1 MVSKESL
8 DQIKIENLE
17 VFAFHGVF
25 EKERK
30 NGQSFYV
37 DATLYL
43 DIHKAGQTDDLEYS
57 ENYGEVCHF
66 IHDFMRKNTF
76 LLIESVAEKL
86 AQSILINF
94 PLIQYLDLVIKKPHA
109 PIGLPFE
116 NISISVSRSWHIA
129 YVALGSNIG
138 DKETYLQ
145 NAIIS
150 IKEHPLCKDI
160 RVSKFI
166 KTEPYGMKEQDNFLN
181 GVLEMKT
188 LFDPEELLEFLQTL
202 EEKAQRVRMIHWG
215 PRTLDLDIIFYDQI
229 IYESENLT
237 IPHPDMQNRSFVLQP
252 LSELSAGQR
261 HPVLNK
267 TVRQLLE
274 ELQKTI

>member
-1 MVSKESL
+1 MVSKTSL
-8 DQIKIENLE
+8 DQIKIKNLE

-43 DIHKAGQTDDLEYS
+43 DIHKAGETDDLSYS

-86 AQSILINF
+86 AQSILLNF
-94 PLIQYLDLVIKKPHA
+94 PLIQYLDLVIKKPQA

-116 NISISVSRSWHIA
+116 NISISISRNWHIV

-138 DKETYLQ
+138 DKETYIR
-145 NAIIS
+145 NAIQS

-160 RVSKFI
+160 RVSQLI
-166 KTEPYGMKEQDNFLN
+166 ETDPYGVTEQDNFLN
-181 GVLEMKT
+181 GVLEVKT
-188 LFDPEELLEFLQTL
+188 LLSPEKLLKFLQTL
-202 EEKAQRVRMIHWG
+202 EEEAQRVRMIHWG

-229 IYESENLT
+229 IYESENLI
-237 IPHPDMQNRSFVLQP
+237 IPHPDMQNRTFVLQP
-252 LSELSAGQR
+252 LSELSVGQR

-267 TVRQLLE
+267 TVKQILD
-274 ELQKTI
+274 ELQKKI